1 MDGNVSHFGAQIHPW
16 METSPTLEHN
26 SIHDGIPQVKLQER
40 FVWFGNAQ
48 VSCREG
54 LECDRFTVYDLP

>member
-1 MDGNVSHFGAQIHPW
+1 MGEQILKV
-16 METSPTLEHN
+16 EESSPTLEHK
-26 SIHDGIPQVKLQER
+26 SIRDLFRQVKLQER

-54 LECDRFTVYDLP
+54 SECDRFTVYDLP